1 MKLKTMRQSSAL
13 KKTREF
19 ATGLLIFAVTGL
31 PVCSCSG
38 RIHVIPDDD
47 DSRIPVTLRVSS
59 LEQVPFDDA
68 KQTRAV
74 NSEVCSAISFA
85 VYTVNGDS
93 YTRVQNVNQSA
104 DDQSFGTVTFR
115 LEEGDYKVLVL
126 AHNGDMSPTTT
137 NPQKIEFNKNKTT
150 TKMTD
155 TFLYWS
161 DLTIAE
167 GTTSFNLDLTRA
179 VAMFQFNLT
188 DAAIPED
195 VAQLKFYYQG
205 GSSTLDATSGYGCV
219 ASKQTEVIDVTPGK
233 NTYEV
238 YTFIRTNSNSLE
250 MTVSALNSEG
260 EVLKEMKFTDVAITK
275 NYKTRYTGEM
285 FGKTAVDGAM
295 TINLNSDWM
304 LGDVVNF

>member
-1 MKLKTMRQSSAL
+1 MRQSSAF
-13 KKTREF
+13 KKTRECSIS
-19 ATGLLIFAVTGL
+19 LLICAMTVPL
-31 PVCSCSG
+31 VCSCSG
-38 RIHVIPDDD
+38 RIHVIPDED
-47 DSRIPVTLRVSS
+47 DSRIPVTLRVNS
-59 LEQVPFDDA
+59 LEQVPFDDV

-74 NSEVCSAISFA
+74 NSDVCRAVSFA

-104 DDQSFGTVTFR
+104 DDESFGTVTFR

-137 NPQKIEFNKNKTT
+137 NPEKIEFNKNKTV

-161 DLTIAE
+161 DISIGD

-188 DAAIPED
+188 DDVIPQD
-195 VAQLKFYYQG
+195 VSQLKFYYQG

-219 ASKQTEVIDVTPGK
+219 ASKQTEIIDVVPGK
-233 NTYEV
+233 KTFEV
-238 YTFIRTNSNSLE
+238 FTFIRTNSNTLE

-260 EVLKEMKFTDVAITK
+260 VVLKEMKFTDVPITR
-275 NYKTRYTGEM
+275 NYKTRYTGQM
-285 FGKTAVDGAM
+285 FGKQAVEGVM
-295 TINLNSDWM
+295 NINLNGEWGLS
-304 LGDVVNF
+304 DVVNF